1 VRNEKGIDRAKNWKN
16 QYKQIM
22 SEEKASNPPAGL
34 ITSVPDPNDPGA
46 GLITSVPDPSAPKP
60 AGL

>member
-1 VRNEKGIDRAKNWKN
+1 
-16 QYKQIM
+16 M